1 MFDCWTLIQEMND
14 FGTVASVYDKVSR
27 IEMGYRKLEKH
38 PEDCLL
44 DTIQSCICIL
54 GRGSINEEE
63 YKLFADGIGSIQNHI
78 FKGKIYGENAGVYA
92 SEVMYLATCLLTKQK
107 ELVKISSPEEYR
119 NSGLKIQGI
128 KKVSSLKNTNPHA
141 YAYMMRAF
149 EMLQGVGL
157 YKNSVFEA

>member
-1 MFDCWTLIQEMND
+1 
-14 FGTVASVYDKVSR
+14 
-27 IEMGYRKLEKH
+27 MGKM
-38 PEDCLL
+38 PEH
-44 DTIQSCICIL
+44 TQ
-54 GRGSINEEE
+54 
-63 YKLFADGIGSIQNHI
+63 
-78 FKGKIYGENAGVYA
+78 

-107 ELVKISSPEEYR
+107 EFVKISNPEEYR